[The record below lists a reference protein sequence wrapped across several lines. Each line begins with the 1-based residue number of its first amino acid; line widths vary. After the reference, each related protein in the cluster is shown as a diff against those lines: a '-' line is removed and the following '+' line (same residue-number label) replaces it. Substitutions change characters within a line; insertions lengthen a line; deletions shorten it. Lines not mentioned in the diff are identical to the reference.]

1 MPSVK
6 HICRA
11 AVLVGLASLA
21 SIASIVLLPTA
32 ARAYEE
38 MRTGGPP
45 SEYVSFLKMKAMQAM
60 HMMDAGQKGSVTK
73 EKFIKFHQEMF
84 DRMDKDHDGKL
95 TPEEWLGRP
104 PKKSD
109 G

>member
-6 HICRA
+6 HMCRA
-11 AVLVGLASLA
+11 AVLAGAASLA
-21 SIASIVLLPTA
+21 AIVLSPVA

-45 SEYVSFLKMKAMQAM
+45 SEYVSFLKMHAMQAM
-60 HMMDAGQKGSVTK
+60 HMMDADGKGSVNK
-73 EKFIKFHQEMF
+73 QDFMKFHQEMF

-95 TPEEWLGRP
+95 TPEEWLGHP
-104 PKKSD
+104 PRKSD